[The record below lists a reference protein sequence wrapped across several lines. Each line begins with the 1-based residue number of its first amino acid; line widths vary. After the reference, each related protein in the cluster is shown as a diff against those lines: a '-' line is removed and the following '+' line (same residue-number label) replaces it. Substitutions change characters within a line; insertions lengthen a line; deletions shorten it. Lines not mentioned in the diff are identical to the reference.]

1 MRRRKSPSLQET
13 SFSAPPTPLPA
24 RAACRGGRVA
34 WHTQGV
40 RIRVPGAFA
49 AAAAIAAILASQSP
63 AQSTPAA
70 SARAAVVSGTLGT
83 VAQVRA
89 SGDQDASRSAPSQT
103 PKGIGLGGG
112 SVSASAARGGGDASA
127 EADATARDLDL
138 LNGFVTADRVSRS
151 ASADGKGHVTY
162 DGDVENL
169 TIDGKRIGNVSS
181 DKRFNVPNGSVEVN
195 HGGVGLRLELDDG
208 TRVLVADVEA
218 SARDGNAR
226 ATPTATS
233 TPRGTATPTVQPTAT
248 PKPKP
253 HVNKP
258 PAYTSRLRST
268 AFIFPVRG
276 NTRIGGPFGAARADT
291 GSHQGNDLFASFGTP
306 VVAVADGTVQ
316 NVGSLK
322 ISGNRLWVYA
332 DSGDQ
337 FFYAHLSAFSPDAV
351 DGKHVR
357 AGTVLGYVGNTGD
370 AEPTPPH
377 LHFEIHP
384 DGGKAVDPNRFLKLW
399 LSRAGNTSSDSAERP
414 GALVEVR
421 DLIGD
426 G

>member
-1 MRRRKSPSLQET
+1 M
-13 SFSAPPTPLPA
+13 
-24 RAACRGGRVA
+24 
-34 WHTQGV
+34 
-40 RIRVPGAFA
+40 
-49 AAAAIAAILASQSP
+49 
-63 AQSTPAA
+63 
-70 SARAAVVSGTLGT
+70 VSGTLGT
-83 VAQVRA
+83 VAQVRV
-89 SGDQDASRSAPSQT
+89 SGDDDASRSAPSQT

-112 SVSASAARGGGDASA
+112 SASASASRGSGDASA
-127 EADATARDLDL
+127 EADATARDLEL
-138 LNGFVTADRVSRS
+138 LNGFITADRVSRS
-151 ASADGKGHVTY
+151 ASADGKGHATY

-169 TIDGKRIGNVSS
+169 TIDGKKIGDVSS
-181 DKRFNVPNGSVEVN
+181 DKRFEVPNGSVEVN
-195 HGGVGLRLELDDG
+195 HGGAGLRLELDDG
-208 TRVLVADVEA
+208 TRVVVADVEA
-218 SARDGNAR
+218 SARDGKAA

-248 PKPKP
+248 PKPR
-253 HVNKP
+253 VNKP
-258 PAYTSRLRST
+258 PAYKSRLRST

-276 NTRIGGPFGAARADT
+276 STRIGGPFGAARADT
-291 GSHQGNDLFASFGTP
+291 GSHQGNDLFANFGTP

-351 DGKHVR
+351 DGKHVK

-384 DGGKAVDPNRFLKLW
+384 NGGKAVDPNPFLTLW
-399 LSRAGNTSSDSAERP
+399 LERAGNASSDSAERP

>member
-1 MRRRKSPSLQET
+1 MVT
-13 SFSAPPTPLPA
+13 
-24 RAACRGGRVA
+24 
-34 WHTQGV
+34 
-40 RIRVPGAFA
+40 
-49 AAAAIAAILASQSP
+49 
-63 AQSTPAA
+63 
-70 SARAAVVSGTLGT
+70 GTLGT

-112 SVSASAARGGGDASA
+112 SATASASRSGGDASA
-127 EADATARDLDL
+127 EADASARDLDL
-138 LNGFVTADRVSRS
+138 LKGFVTADGVSRS
-151 ASADGKGHVTY
+151 ASADGKGHVSY
-162 DGDVENL
+162 DGGVEGL
-169 TIDGKRIGNVSS
+169 TIDGEKIGDVSR
-181 DKRFNVPNGSVEVN
+181 DKRYDVTNGFVEVN

-208 TRVLVADVEA
+208 TDVRVADVEA
-218 SARDGNAR
+218 SARDGKAS
-226 ATPTATS
+226 ATPTATA
-233 TPRGTATPTVQPTAT
+233 TPHGTATPTVQPTAT
-248 PKPKP
+248 PKP
-253 HVNKP
+253 HVKKP
-258 PAYTSRLRST
+258 PAYKSRLRST

-276 NTRIGGPFGAARADT
+276 STRIGGPFGAARADT
-291 GSHQGNDLFASFGTP
+291 GFHEGNDLFTNFGTP

-384 DGGKAVDPNRFLKLW
+384 DGGKAVDPNPFLTLW
-399 LSRAGNTSSDSAERP
+399 LERAGNAASDSAERP

>member
-1 MRRRKSPSLQET
+1 MT
-13 SFSAPPTPLPA
+13 
-24 RAACRGGRVA
+24 
-34 WHTQGV
+34 
-40 RIRVPGAFA
+40 
-49 AAAAIAAILASQSP
+49 
-63 AQSTPAA
+63 
-70 SARAAVVSGTLGT
+70 GTLGT

-112 SVSASAARGGGDASA
+112 SVSASASRGGGDASA
-127 EADATARDLDL
+127 EADATARDIDL
-138 LNGFVTADRVSRS
+138 LRGVITADRVSRS
-151 ASADGKGHVTY
+151 ASADGKGHIAY
-162 DGDVENL
+162 DGGVEGL
-169 TIDGKRIGNVSS
+169 AIDGEKIGDVSR
-181 DKRFNVPNGSVEVN
+181 DKRYDVPNGFVEVN

-218 SARDGNAR
+218 SARDGKAS
-226 ATPTATS
+226 ATPTATA
-233 TPRGTATPTVQPTAT
+233 TPHGTATPTVQPTAT
-248 PKPKP
+248 PKPRAS
-253 HVNKP
+253 KP
-258 PAYTSRLRST
+258 PAYKSRLRST

-291 GSHQGNDLFASFGTP
+291 GFHEGNDLFTNFGTP
-306 VVAVADGTVQ
+306 VVAVADGTVE

-337 FFYAHLSAFSPDAV
+337 FFYAHLSAFSPEAV
-351 DGKHVR
+351 DHRHVR

-384 DGGKAVDPNRFLKLW
+384 DGGKAVDPQPFLERW
-399 LSRAGNTSSDSAERP
+399 LSRAGNAASDSAERP